1 MVLTHRPP
9 DDPQPGVSFVSD
21 LPGAVAAAKHAAG
34 TSTYVNVLGADVG
47 RQCLQAGLLDE
58 VLVFFAPVLLGAG
71 TRMFASTNGDRI
83 DLEPAT
89 DDAVPW
95 YRVRR

>member
-1 MVLTHRPP
+1 
-9 DDPQPGVSFVSD
+9 
-21 LPGAVAAAKHAAG
+21 
-34 TSTYVNVLGADVG
+34 VLGADVG

-58 VLVFFAPVLLGAG
+58 ILVFFAPVLLGGG
-71 TRMFASTNGDRI
+71 TRMFDPTDGVRI

-89 DDAVPW
+89 DEAVHW